1 MSLNKDKIFITGFMG
16 VGKTTVGRYLAKKY
30 GYHFFDLD
38 EEIKKEMNTSLDA
51 LLEEKGISFF
61 RKKEEEI
68 LPKVCSR
75 SKTVIS
81 LGGGTL
87 MSIKN
92 LEYVQGQG
100 VLIFLEGDMS
110 TLQNRLQKSYK
121 RPLLKDIEVS
131 TLQSLYEERKSH
143 YEKADIRI
151 KTTGLSVE
159 DVFQK
164 IEEGFGTLPT

>member
-30 GYHFFDLD
+30 DYHFFDLD
-38 EEIKKEMNTSLDA
+38 EEIEKEMNTSLDA
-51 LLEEKGISFF
+51 LFEEKGISFF

-87 MSIKN
+87 MSVKN

-151 KTTGLSVE
+151 KTVGLSVE

-164 IEEGFGTLPT
+164 IEEGFGTLST